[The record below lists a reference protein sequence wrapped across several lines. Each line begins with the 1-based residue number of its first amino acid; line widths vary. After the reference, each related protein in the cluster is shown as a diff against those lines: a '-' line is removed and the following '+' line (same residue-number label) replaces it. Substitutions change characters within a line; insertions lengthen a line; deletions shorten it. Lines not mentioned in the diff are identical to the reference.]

1 MINLSEKYKSFIWTP
16 NRTGSTLASLVLKNE
31 EFGFELYDEK
41 KVKTSDFYKHHHYY
55 YFFEGHENYNFLMTV
70 RNPYN
75 QYLSFMGY
83 KINPDSSD
91 HLERMFQNE
100 EHRLFMLKLKQRK
113 PDYVLRIESLYED
126 YCKIPFIKDSNFN
139 KSGDLKKLVD
149 SKPNQLKQKP
159 DFQFNQQIAD
169 LIYYNNLVIFDMFG
183 YEKDSWKKI

>member
-55 YFFEGHENYNFLMTV
+55 YFFEGHENYSFIMTV

-83 KINPDSSD
+83 RINQDSSD

-113 PDYVLRIESLYED
+113 PDYVLRIENLYED
-126 YCKIPFIKDSNFN
+126 YCKIPFIEDSNFN
-139 KSGDLKKLVD
+139 KSGDLKKLID

-183 YEKDSWKKI
+183 YEKDSWKKL